1 MNLEDYKIYS
11 VEYERKT
18 GDYLESNKQEWFEY
32 EKAEDNEEIEIDR
45 DNERVLIKDNKSHP
59 DTISEV
65 PFSRVLKITYISE

>member
-32 EKAEDNEEIEIDR
+32 KKAKDNEEIEIDR
-45 DNERVLIKDNKSHP
+45 DNERVLIKNNKFRP
-59 DTISEV
+59 DMISEI
-65 PFSRVLKITYISE
+65 PFSRVLEITYISE